1 MMVIYFFFLLPSLQN
16 KIIGVGIL
24 EGSDSTKGLHSQ
36 ALLLFQMPAA
46 KKDKRPATHKR
57 PTPIPNCCVSNFPVA
72 IQGWEREE
80 LLLAKRIAFEK
91 DRERERERRTYLR
104 FRGQSKVARTLSDS
118 HVT

>member
-1 MMVIYFFFLLPSLQN
+1 MMVIYFFFLLLSLQN

-91 DRERERERRTYLR
+91 DRERERERGEHT
-104 FRGQSKVARTLSDS
+104 FVSEDNPKSPEP
-118 HVT
+118 